1 MNSVDRTEVGRE
13 EDIKEVIEA
22 EKEGRR
28 EKKGSSWKARNN
40 RDRGGER
47 KIEIEQNR
55 SAEKKAIRTASKR
68 KTDEEE

>member
-1 MNSVDRTEVGRE
+1 MNSVGRTEVGRE

-28 EKKGSSWKARNN
+28 EKKGSSWKVRNN

-55 SAEKKAIRTASKR
+55 SAEKR
-68 KTDEEE
+68 KSHKDGFKKED

>member
-55 SAEKKAIRTASKR
+55 SAEKR
-68 KTDEEE
+68 KSHKDGFKKDD